1 MRLSSLLGWRT
12 GLLNLVLAACF
23 ASCPARILRLF
34 DMDVDKT
41 ITDIE
46 LLEQLIALRDP
57 RPLRESDV
65 CAANQ
70 RHDTLNAQNPWFR
83 LWQRYG
89 IPA

>member
-1 MRLSSLLGWRT
+1 MRRFVPDAHLT
-12 GLLNLVLAACF
+12 VVHMDAAH
-23 ASCPARILRLF
+23 I
-34 DMDVDKT
+34 DVEKT
-41 ITDIE
+41 ISDIE
-46 LLEQLIALRDP
+46 LLEQLLSLRDP

>member
-1 MRLSSLLGWRT
+1 
-12 GLLNLVLAACF
+12 
-23 ASCPARILRLF
+23 
-34 DMDVDKT
+34 
-41 ITDIE
+41 
-46 LLEQLIALRDP
+46 LRDP